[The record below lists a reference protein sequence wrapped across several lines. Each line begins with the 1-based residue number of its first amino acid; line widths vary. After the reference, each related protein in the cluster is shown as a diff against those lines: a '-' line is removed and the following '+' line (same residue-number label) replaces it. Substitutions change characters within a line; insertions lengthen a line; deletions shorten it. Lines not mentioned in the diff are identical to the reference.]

1 MCKIH
6 HNYFKKQVVVQ
17 VVVLYVIYNISMVK
31 YIEAMTMISIIY
43 AKWLWLVKISG
54 CGRVFGVFWGELEK
68 IVWMARRQTLFN
80 FYFRKMQ
87 GKILVEL
94 R

>member
-54 CGRVFGVFWGELEK
+54 CGL
-68 IVWMARRQTLFN
+68 ALSASTAN
-80 FYFRKMQ
+80 FLIMSYYREE
-87 GKILVEL
+87 G
-94 R
+94 

>member
-6 HNYFKKQVVVQ
+6 HNYFKKEVVVE

-54 CGRVFGVFWGELEK
+54 CGGVFGVK
-68 IVWMARRQTLFN
+68 IVLEIVHEEDFCN
-80 FYFRKMQ
+80 HCFF
-87 GKILVEL
+87 LVGGNGT
-94 R
+94 